1 MSGFFRYS
9 IPLSML
15 PTGVKERVAVV
26 ADETARFA
34 LTTDT
39 VQLGDCVKQND
50 TGVMYFVIDEANL
63 GNANGY
69 EVFAAGTAA
78 DSELLNGQNGAYYL
92 ALTNATGTLADA
104 RLSSNVDLLDG
115 NQTITGTKTIA
126 DGTYL
131 YIGSTGSASVRMKF
145 DNEGELFG
153 IEPRV
158 DGLYNGDTLYY
169 DGLSNTWSI
178 NGWTI
183 IDESRVDDTPVNGE
197 ISEPI
202 SSNWAYTHA
211 NAADPHAGYM
221 LESNIG
227 TTANKYLKL
236 NSSAQIPAVSG
247 ALLTNL
253 NATNLA
259 SGTVSK
265 DRLDD
270 DVKMASDIT
279 WTEDPS

>member
-26 ADETARFA
+26 ADEAARFA

-50 TGVMYFVIDEANL
+50 TGVMYFVVDEAEL
-63 GNANGY
+63 DNADGY

-131 YIGSTGSASVRMKF
+131 YIGSTGSASMRMKF
-145 DNEGELFG
+145 DNESELFG
-153 IEPRV
+153 IEPR
-158 DGLYNGDTLYY
+158 GGGTYNGKILYY
-169 DGLSNTWSI
+169 DGLTDDWSV
-178 NGWTI
+178 NGFVI
-183 IDESRVDDTPVNGE
+183 IDESKIDDTPVNGQA
-197 ISEPI
+197 SEPI

-227 TTANKYLKL
+227 TGASNYLQL
-236 NSSAQIPAVSG
+236 NGSSQIPAVSG

-270 DVKMASDIT
+270 DIKMASDIT